1 MCLINKMFLLKFASF
16 LEIVYVT
23 HLLDEEYK
31 KIVDFDKMDEIR

>member
-23 HLLDEEYK
+23 HLLDEKYIK
-31 KIVDFDKMDEIR
+31 LVDFDQMDDIR